1 MHDADKFFYGNGL
14 PYLKVGPLKGSLIVV
29 EGTDG
34 VGRSTQIEA
43 LTRWLEVQ
51 GYGVVNTGWTRS
63 PLLAE
68 TINEAK
74 AGHELN
80 VTTFSLLY
88 AADFADRLE
97 NQIIPA
103 LRAGFIVLADR
114 YMYTAF
120 ARNAVMGADKGWTRR
135 LFGFAVVPDLVLYLK
150 IDVRRLIP
158 RVLESKGMD
167 YWESGMHLK
176 LGRDIFASFRRY
188 QARIIREYD
197 SMVDEFS
204 FVTVDACRPIDA
216 IQQDLRQHIGRYLA
230 GELRARSRAATA
242 AARGGVWRA
251 RSAPRRRREGAA
263 PVKAR

>member
-1 MHDADKFFYGNGL
+1 VHDADKVFYGNGL
-14 PYLKVGPLKGSLIVV
+14 PYLKVGPLRGSLIVI

-34 VGRSTQIEA
+34 VGRSTQIEQ

-103 LRAGFIVLADR
+103 LRAGFIVVADR

-120 ARNAVMGADKGWTRR
+120 ARNAVMGADPDWTRK
-135 LFGFAVVPDLVLYLK
+135 LFGFAVVPDLVVYLK
-150 IDVRRLIP
+150 IDVRHLVP

-176 LGRDIFASFRRY
+176 LGSDIFDSFRRY
-188 QARIIREYD
+188 QARILREYD
-197 SMVDEFS
+197 RMTDELE
-204 FVTVDACRPIDA
+204 FVTVDARQPIDA
-216 IQQDLRQHIGRYLA
+216 IQQELRATIGRYLA
-230 GELRARSRAATA
+230 GEPLPKRRRAEP
-242 AARGGVWRA
+242 ARRPRTPQRVVA
-251 RSAPRRRREGAA
+251 RRRR
-263 PVKAR
+263 

>member
-1 MHDADKFFYGNGL
+1 VHDADKVFYGNGL
-14 PYLKVGPLKGSLIVV
+14 PYLKISPLRGSLIVI

-34 VGRSTQIEA
+34 VGRSTQIEQ

-103 LRAGFIVLADR
+103 LRAGFIVVADR

-120 ARNAVMGADKGWTRR
+120 ARNAVMGADPEWTRK
-135 LFGFAVVPDLVLYLK
+135 LFGFAVVPDLVLYLQ
-150 IDVRRLIP
+150 IDVKHLVP

-176 LGRDIFASFRRY
+176 LGSDIFDSFRRY
-188 QARIIREYD
+188 QARILREYD
-197 SMVDEFS
+197 RMADEFD
-204 FVTVDACRPIDA
+204 FVTVDARRPIDE
-216 IQQDLRQHIGRYLA
+216 IQRELRGSIGRYLA
-230 GELRARSRAATA
+230 GEHLSRRRRATA
-242 AARGGVWRA
+242 ARAVAPPRRARGR
-251 RSAPRRRREGAA
+251 RSAT
-263 PVKAR
+263 

>member
-1 MHDADKFFYGNGL
+1 MSMHDSDKQFYGNGL
-14 PYLKVGPLKGSLIVV
+14 PYLKVGPLKGSLIVI

-120 ARNAVMGADKGWTRR
+120 ARNAVMGADMGWTRG
-135 LFGFAVVPDLVLYLK
+135 LFGFALIPDLVLYLK

-176 LGRDIFASFRRY
+176 LGGDIFDSFRRY
-188 QARIIREYD
+188 QARIIREYNR
-197 SMVDEFS
+197 MVEEFS
-204 FVTVDACRPIDA
+204 FFTVDACRPIDV
-216 IQQDLRQHIGRYLA
+216 IQQELRSHIGRYLA
-230 GELRARSRAATA
+230 GELPTATRVASAVRRLPRQERA
-242 AARGGVWRA
+242 AARRA
-251 RSAPRRRREGAA
+251 RGLAPAKMR
-263 PVKAR
+263 

>member
-1 MHDADKFFYGNGL
+1 MHDGDKVFYGNGL
-14 PYLKVGPLKGSLIVV
+14 PYLKISPLRGSLIVI

-34 VGRSTQIEA
+34 VGRSTQIEQ

-80 VTTFSLLY
+80 VTTFGLLY

-103 LRAGFIVLADR
+103 LRAGFIVVADR

-120 ARNAVMGADKGWTRR
+120 ARNAVMGADPEWTRK
-135 LFGFAVVPDLVLYLK
+135 LFGFAVVPDLVLYLQ
-150 IDVRRLIP
+150 IDVKHLVP

-176 LGRDIFASFRRY
+176 LGSDIFDSFRRY
-188 QARIIREYD
+188 QARILREYD
-197 SMVDEFS
+197 RMADEFD
-204 FVTVDACRPIDA
+204 FVTVDARRPIEE
-216 IQQDLRQHIGRYLA
+216 IQRDLRASIGRYLA
-230 GELRARSRAATA
+230 GEHL
-242 AARGGVWRA
+242 
-251 RSAPRRRREGAA
+251 PRRRRATAARAVAA
-263 PVKAR
+263 PRRARGRRSAT

>member
-1 MHDADKFFYGNGL
+1 VHDADKAFYGNGL
-14 PYLKVGPLKGSLIVV
+14 PYLKISPLRGSLIVI

-34 VGRSTQIEA
+34 VGRSTQIEQ

-103 LRAGFIVLADR
+103 LRAGFIVVADR

-120 ARNAVMGADKGWTRR
+120 ARNALMGADAEWTRK
-135 LFGFAVVPDLVLYLK
+135 LFGFAVVPDLILYLR
-150 IDVRRLIP
+150 IDVKHLVP

-176 LGRDIFASFRRY
+176 LGSDIFESFRRY
-188 QARIIREYD
+188 QARILREYER
-197 SMVDEFS
+197 MAGEFG
-204 FVTVDACRPIDA
+204 FVTVDAQQPVDA
-216 IQQDLRQHIGRYLA
+216 IQAELRTVIGRYLA
-230 GELRARSRAATA
+230 GEPPSNRSRATS
-242 AARGGVWRA
+242 RRRPRHV
-251 RSAPRRRREGAA
+251 APRRRR
-263 PVKAR
+263 

>member
-1 MHDADKFFYGNGL
+1 MHDADKTFYGNGL
-14 PYLKVGPLKGSLIVV
+14 PYLKISPLRGSLIVI

-34 VGRSTQIEA
+34 VGRSTQIEQ

-80 VTTFSLLY
+80 VTTFGLLY

-103 LRAGFIVLADR
+103 LRAGFIVVADR

-120 ARNAVMGADKGWTRR
+120 ARNAVMGADPEWTRK
-135 LFGFAVVPDLVLYLK
+135 LFGFAVIPDLVMYLK
-150 IDVRRLIP
+150 IDVKHLVP

-176 LGRDIFASFRRY
+176 LGSDIFDSFRRY
-188 QARIIREYD
+188 QARILREYD
-197 SMVDEFS
+197 RMTEEFG
-204 FVTVDACRPIDA
+204 FVTVDAQQPVDA
-216 IQQDLRQHIGRYLA
+216 IQQELRTTIGRYLA
-230 GELRARSRAATA
+230 GDVVRHPKPAVARR
-242 AARGGVWRA
+242 
-251 RSAPRRRREGAA
+251 APRRAPRRAN
-263 PVKAR
+263 RRR

>member
-1 MHDADKFFYGNGL
+1 VHDADKVYYGNGL
-14 PYLKVGPLKGSLIVV
+14 PYLKISPLRGSLIVI

-34 VGRSTQIEA
+34 VGRSTQIEQ

-103 LRAGFIVLADR
+103 LRAGFIVVADR

-120 ARNAVMGADKGWTRR
+120 ARNAVMGADPAWTRE
-135 LFGFAVVPDLVLYLK
+135 LFGFAVVPDLVLYLQ
-150 IDVRRLIP
+150 IDVKHLVP

-176 LGRDIFASFRRY
+176 LGSDIFDSFRRY
-188 QARIIREYD
+188 QARILREYD
-197 SMVDEFS
+197 RMADEFD
-204 FVTVDACRPIDA
+204 FVTVDARRPIDD
-216 IQQDLRQHIGRYLA
+216 IQRELRASIGRYLA
-230 GELRARSRAATA
+230 GEHLA
-242 AARGGVWRA
+242 
-251 RSAPRRRREGAA
+251 RRRRTPRAAA
-263 PVKAR
+263 PARRARARRSVP

>member
-1 MHDADKFFYGNGL
+1 MHDTDKHFYGNGL
-14 PYLKVGPLKGSLIVV
+14 PYLKVGPLKGSLIVI

-63 PLLAE
+63 PLLSE

-74 AGHELN
+74 EGHELN

-88 AADFADRLE
+88 VADFADRLE

-120 ARNAVMGADKGWTRR
+120 ARNAVMGADAQWTRK
-135 LFGFAVVPDLVLYLK
+135 LFGFAVVPDLVLYLR

-176 LGRDIFASFRRY
+176 LGGDIFDSFRRY
-188 QARIIREYD
+188 QARILREYD
-197 SMVDEFS
+197 AIAAEVG
-204 FVTVDACRPIDA
+204 FVTVDACRPVDA
-216 IQQDLRQHIGRYLA
+216 IQQDLRSHIARYLA
-230 GELRARSRAATA
+230 GERPARRRATAGVRRQSAATLRT
-242 AARGGVWRA
+242 AARAKMR
-251 RSAPRRRREGAA
+251 
-263 PVKAR
+263 